1 MSNVYLGDREETKL
15 QFYVNALELQKD
27 ITEYAMREKVL
38 PKKWRYAIGYDL
50 IKKADLLMDFIV
62 MANSIYPQNFKEIIL
77 RKILQTMA
85 IATCYRLQNK
95 LILAEKCVQTVKVK
109 DIENIIG
116 RIAEEIRLL
125 KSWKKSTT
133 LQLVNIQKQKD

>member
-62 MANSIYPQNFKEIIL
+62 RANSIYPQNFKEIIL

-95 LILAEKCVQTVKVK
+95 LILAEICVQSVKVK

-125 KSWKKSTT
+125 KSWKKSTK
-133 LQLVNIQKQKD
+133 IMPEK

>member
-62 MANSIYPQNFKEIIL
+62 MANSIYTQNFKEIIL

-125 KSWKKSTT
+125 KSWKKSTK
-133 LQLVNIQKQKD
+133 IMPEK